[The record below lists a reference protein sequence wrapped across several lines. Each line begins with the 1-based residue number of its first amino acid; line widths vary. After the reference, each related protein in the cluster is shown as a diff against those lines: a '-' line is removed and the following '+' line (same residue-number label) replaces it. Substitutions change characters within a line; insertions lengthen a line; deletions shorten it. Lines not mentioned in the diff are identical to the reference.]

1 MSSRRVKSSGRA
13 TIQLFAI
20 SVGLVVFVIDTLSPF
35 EFAVA
40 VMYVFVLLIAA
51 AYLDRRSVLVSAAG
65 CSTLIILSF
74 ILVHFPALQYTAILR
89 AAVGL
94 AAIGITTLLAL
105 QNMSANQRLGN
116 IQRQRAN
123 LARYFSPQ
131 LVDELA
137 EMDTPLSLTR
147 YQPAAILF
155 VDMVG
160 FTAYC
165 ADLEPDEVI
174 SFLRNLQA
182 LLSRCVF
189 SYNGTIDKF
198 LGDGL
203 MAVFGPPLPS
213 SIDTTNAARCA
224 FEILQS
230 VATWNRQ
237 RERFGEVAIRLAIG
251 IHHGPIVQGNIGSE
265 SRLELTVVGG
275 VVNTASRVEAY
286 TRTVGY
292 DLLVTAP
299 FIDMLR
305 VEGSHGLALKFT
317 DLDQHS
323 IRGHDK
329 PIHLYGFKWLW
340 PQSKA

>member
-1 MSSRRVKSSGRA
+1 M
-13 TIQLFAI
+13 
-20 SVGLVVFVIDTLSPF
+20 GLVVFIIDTLSPY

-40 VMYVFVLLIAA
+40 VLYVFVLLIAA

-65 CSTLIILSF
+65 CSALIILSF

-105 QNMSANQRLGN
+105 QNMSANERLGT

-137 EMDTPLSLTR
+137 EMDMPLSLTR
-147 YQPAAILF
+147 YQPATILF

-174 SFLRNLQA
+174 AFLRNLQS
-182 LLSRCVF
+182 LLSRTVF
-189 SYNGTIDKF
+189 SYNGIIDKF

-213 SIDTTNAARCA
+213 SIDATNAARCA
-224 FEILQS
+224 FKILQS
-230 VATWNRQ
+230 VADWNRQ
-237 RERFGEVAIRLAIG
+237 RERLGQTTIRLAIG

-286 TRTVGY
+286 SRTVGY

-299 FIDMLR
+299 FIEMLR
-305 VEGSHGLALKFT
+305 AEGSQGLALRFT

-329 PIHLYGFKWLW
+329 PIHLYGFKWPS
-340 PQSKA
+340 PQSNA